1 MDITI
6 IPNFP
11 VTLFSL
17 HHKNITSL
25 STVKLYFQKKIIQ
38 NIFWIYAN
46 ENQSAKYTPL
56 TLKTNY
62 KNCSLCRR
70 TIYVSLLHIILL
82 SLSLLLNCLSGACAL
97 TSSQKAS
104 HTHRPVLSHH
114 TVRENTQSMTSML
127 AIWLHSCKH
136 RVHTVIWQQIGV
148 TLSMLQATMSFL
160 LPCSKAV
167 RSYVAL
173 VVWH

>member
-114 TVRENTQSMTSML
+114 TVRENTQSQ
-127 AIWLHSCKH
+127 WLQCWQSDCTPASTGCTRSFDNRSGLLWACCKQP
-136 RVHTVIWQQIGV
+136 WAS
-148 TLSMLQATMSFL
+148 LSHAPKQSEAM
-160 LPCSKAV
+160 
-167 RSYVAL
+167 
-173 VVWH
+173 